1 MNYFNMDKI
10 ENKNNIYIKFMLCNL
25 GEKNCLAYTK
35 TQIYIME
42 VAMKHAATK
51 YRYIL

>member
-35 TQIYIME
+35 TQIYNGGSDE
-42 VAMKHAATK
+42 TRCDKV
-51 YRYIL
+51 